1 MLQPVRPP
9 PRRPLVGP
17 PLTQRRRA
25 ILITLLAIAVGALA
39 LNLAIALRHPIHA
52 TTGPRVLV
60 FDVPTEVD
68 EGPPPPTLNL
78 DLLRRERP
86 TFHELLFA
94 MRHAADD
101 RSVTGVVLHVDA
113 LDWGWARVYEMASAV
128 RAVRDA
134 GKPVYASLDGGSE
147 KEFLLASAAGVLAM
161 PPVSTL
167 QLDGLTASAMFL
179 HGAYEKLGIKPNF
192 AHVGRYKSAVEQ
204 YTRDSLS
211 PDGRRAMEELLDDE
225 FTLLVDSLASARRMS
240 TDSVRG
246 LIDGGPYTARQ
257 AHARGL
263 VDTLLAEAEVD
274 SLAAHADGSRQP
286 TGSFA
291 RYAQERGEGTGEHIA
306 LVVAEGEIV
315 DGRSSQGPFGGRA
328 VGDRTLVEA
337 LREIR
342 GRHNIRAVVLRID
355 SPGGSGDASDA
366 VWQELRRLRREK
378 PVIVSMGDV
387 AASGGYY
394 LACAGDAIVAGPS
407 TITGSIGVFGGKL
420 NVLGLYRKLGLNVE
434 TVHRGKHAE
443 MWSPYHDFDAEEI
456 ALYQRSLE
464 QFYDVFLSRVAEG
477 RRMAA
482 ADVDSVG
489 QGRVWSGLAAR
500 QRGLVDRFG
509 GLYEAFQVA
518 RRRGHIEPDAEVTVE
533 VFPRPRKTFFQRW
546 LGGVFDEPDQDDAR
560 FPGLGEFAQ
569 WYRMARNPAG
579 EVMALMPYA
588 IRIE

>member
-1 MLQPVRPP
+1 MTP
-9 PRRPLVGP
+9 
-17 PLTQRRRA
+17 RRRA
-25 ILITLLAIAVGALA
+25 ILITLLSVAVGAVV
-39 LNLAIALRHPIHA
+39 LNLAMGLRHPMRAPI
-52 TTGPRVLV
+52 GPRVLV
-60 FDVPTEVD
+60 FDVPAEVD

-86 TFHELLFA
+86 AFHELLFA
-94 MRHAADD
+94 MRNAVEDHA
-101 RSVTGVVLHVDA
+101 VTGVVLHVDA

-134 GKPVYASLDGGSE
+134 GKPVYASLEGGGE
-147 KEFLLASAAGVLAM
+147 KGFLLASAAGVLAM

-179 HGAYEKLGIKPNF
+179 HGAYDKLGIKPNF

-204 YTRDSLS
+204 FTRDSLS

-225 FTLLVDSLASARRMS
+225 FGLLVDSLASARRI
-240 TDSVRG
+240 TPDSVRL
-246 LIDGGPYTARQ
+246 LIDDGPYTARQ
-257 AHARGL
+257 ARERGL
-263 VDTLLAEAEVD
+263 VDTLLAQAELD
-274 SLAAHADGSRQP
+274 SLAAHANGSRKA
-286 TGSFA
+286 TVSFT
-291 RYAQERGEGTGEHIA
+291 RYAQEGREGAGEHIA

-315 DGRSSQGPFGGRA
+315 DGRSREGPFGGRS

-342 GRHNIRAVVLRID
+342 GRHSIRAVVLRID

-366 VWQELRRLRREK
+366 VWQELRRLRRDK

-394 LACAGDAIVAGPS
+394 LACAGDAIVAGPA

-434 TVHRGKHAE
+434 TVRRGKHAE
-443 MWSPYHDFDAEEI
+443 MWSPYHDFDDEEV
-456 ALYQRSLE
+456 ARYQQSLE

-477 RRMAA
+477 RRMAT

-489 QGRVWSGLAAR
+489 QGRVWSGLAAK

-509 GLYEAFQVA
+509 GLHEAFDVA
-518 RRRGHIEPDAEVTVE
+518 RKRAHIDAGADVV
-533 VFPRPRKTFFQRW
+533 VDVYPRPRRTFFQRW
-546 LGGVFDEPDQDDAR
+546 LGGVFDEPEHDDTR
-560 FPGLGEFAQ
+560 FPGLREFGQ
-569 WYRMARNPAG
+569 WYRVARTSAG
-579 EVMALMPYA
+579 EVLALMPYT

>member
-1 MLQPVRPP
+1 MLPAIVHSSQGD
-9 PRRPLVGP
+9 PLSP
-17 PLTQRRRA
+17 RRRA

-39 LNLAIALRHPIHA
+39 LNLAIALRHPLRA

-60 FDVPTEVD
+60 FEVPTQVD
-68 EGPPPPTLNL
+68 EGPPPPTLNF

-86 TFHELLFA
+86 AFHELLLA
-94 MRHAADD
+94 MHNAVED
-101 RSVTGVVLHVDA
+101 RAVTGVVLHVGS
-113 LDWGWARVYEMASAV
+113 LDWGWARVYEMAEAV
-128 RAVRDA
+128 RAVRDG
-134 GKPVYASLDGGSE
+134 GKPVYASLDGGGE
-147 KEFLLASAAGVLAM
+147 KEFLLAAAAGLVAM

-167 QLDGLTASAMFL
+167 QFDGLTASAMFL
-179 HGAYEKLGIKPNF
+179 RGAYDKLGIKPNF

-211 PDGRRAMEELLDDE
+211 PDGRQALEDLLDDQ
-225 FTLLVDSLASARRMS
+225 FTLLVDSLASARNLS
-240 TDSVRG
+240 ADSVRR
-246 LIDGGPYTARQ
+246 LIDDGPYTARQ
-257 AHARGL
+257 AHQRGL

-274 SLAAHADGSRQP
+274 SLAAHAGGSRRP

-291 RYAQERGEGTGEHIA
+291 HYAQEGGEAVGDHIA

-315 DGRSSQGPFGGRA
+315 DGKSSEGPFGGRV

-342 GRHNIRAVVLRID
+342 SRRHIRAVVLRID

-394 LACAGDAIVAGPS
+394 LACAGDAIVADPA

-443 MWSPYHDFDAEEI
+443 MWSPFHDFDAEEL
-456 ALYQRSLE
+456 ALYQQSLD
-464 QFYDVFLSRVAEG
+464 QFYDVFLARVAEG
-477 RRMAA
+477 RKMPAA
-482 ADVDSVG
+482 QVDSVG

-500 QRGLVDRFG
+500 RHGLVDRFG
-509 GLYEAFQVA
+509 GLHEAFLVA
-518 RRRGHIEPDAEVTVE
+518 RKRAHIDPEADVV
-533 VFPRPRKTFFQRW
+533 VDVYPRPRKTFFQRW
-546 LGGVFDEPDQDDAR
+546 LGGVFDEPEQDDTR
-560 FPGLGEFAQ
+560 FPGLREFAQ
-569 WYRMARNPAG
+569 WYQLARNPAG
-579 EVMALMPYA
+579 EVMALMPYT
-588 IRIE
+588 IRIQ